1 MKHQRQSGITVTGL
15 MLISGSGITLADTKF
30 QMVRLTR
37 IQSKEIMLNSVI
49 IWLVLLADHVAFLV
63 ARTRLS
69 ALCVF
74 LFIVSMAGNFTNNG
88 SQTIQL
94 T

>member
-1 MKHQRQSGITVTGL
+1 MPQRQSGITVTGL

-49 IWLVLLADHVAFLV
+49 TWLASLVDRVVFLV
-63 ARTRLS
+63 ARMRLS

-74 LFIVSMAGNFTNNG
+74 LFILSTAGNFIN
-88 SQTIQL
+88 SVFQIIL
-94 T
+94 LM